1 MVLRGHADGQTEK
14 RIRPISNYFLII
26 QIKYLHKCG
35 HKIFREI
42 VSGRHLNVSGLEY
55 FKCPDAPFETVCIRL
70 SASHNLISSI
80 KSLLDFSQDSIFTR
94 KKRAFMTSDNRI
106 QQVTSKSESF

>member
-14 RIRPISNYFLII
+14 RMRPISNYFLIMK
-26 QIKYLHKCG
+26 IKYLHKCG

-55 FKCPDAPFETVCIRL
+55 FKCPDAPFGTVCIRL
-70 SASHNLISSI
+70 STSHSLVSSI
-80 KSLLDFSQDSIFTR
+80 KSLLGFDQDSIFT
-94 KKRAFMTSDNRI
+94 KKRRAFITSDNKI
-106 QQVTSKSESF
+106 QQETSKSESF